1 MRNKLLVNLLG
12 STLMGIGISLLIW
25 LELGVDT
32 ISILYLGIQ
41 QYFALPV
48 WQLCFLFNVLV
59 VFLVFLIERTE
70 IGLGTVVNFLIL
82 TICLKYFP
90 LLLSH
95 FSIDNFTR
103 IVQGVLLLTGVS
115 ILAVGC
121 GLYASANLGSA
132 ALEALSTA
140 LSKKISFSFRTVR
153 IFLDGLLVIAG
164 LILGAKIGVGTILC
178 VLLIGP
184 ISQQVQKKYC

>member
-1 MRNKLLVNLLG
+1 M
-12 STLMGIGISLLIW
+12 
-25 LELGVDT
+25 
-32 ISILYLGIQ
+32 
-41 QYFALPV
+41 
-48 WQLCFLFNVLV
+48 
-59 VFLVFLIERTE
+59 
-70 IGLGTVVNFLIL
+70 
-82 TICLKYFP
+82 
-90 LLLSH
+90 
-95 FSIDNFTR
+95 
-103 IVQGVLLLTGVS
+103 TGVS

-184 ISQQVQKKYC
+184 ISQQVQKMYC